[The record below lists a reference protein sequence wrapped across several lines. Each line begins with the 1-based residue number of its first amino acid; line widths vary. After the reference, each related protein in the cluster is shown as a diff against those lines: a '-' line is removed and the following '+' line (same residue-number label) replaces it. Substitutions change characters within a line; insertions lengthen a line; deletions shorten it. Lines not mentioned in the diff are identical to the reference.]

1 MDNNRIVGG
10 IKIGSI
16 NLHLLF
22 DEEQK
27 IKVAELKKVLNS
39 IDYPVKIFSVDKPIN
54 LDDNLN
60 LLGSKIKSE
69 TNKSKI
75 KLLEEDYNFVQDL
88 NNKKW
93 VVNREFYLIM
103 EEDATNEQLI
113 NQKLNDLIQEFIS
126 IGLHSERVSSEEW
139 RDLLYIILNPVT
151 SLDIFKKDATGITRS
166 FKEKIAPNGLKINEK
181 DIILGDAY
189 VSVVTLRTYPSI
201 VGVAWLG
208 AVANVNHTR
217 MVMTISPMDAFDI
230 SNTLKKS
237 MSEVKSKLM
246 NTNNY
251 NDEVVLNNQ
260 LDDYVQLV
268 NRIDREHEK
277 FSLLT
282 VNFLCYGDSKEN
294 MERAKKELKTTLSAY
309 GMGGT
314 DLMFEQ
320 ERSLKMCLPTLY
332 RDLEKEFG
340 LPIPMMTTASSFPFI
355 FQTLQDDGDAMMIGT
370 DSLGSLLFFDLW
382 KRTSKRNNS
391 NAVIIGKSGSGK
403 STLIKKLIRGN
414 WCRGSK
420 VIVID
425 PEREYKDLCENI
437 NGTWIDCG
445 TGSHGIINPLEVRKG
460 ADDSDEDKKNFNND
474 LSRHFQTF
482 RTFIKYYLQDLTAY
496 ELTKIE
502 EILIEVY
509 KDKNI
514 DFDTDLSKLSSDD
527 YPIMQDLYNKV
538 VETLKQAK
546 ANKEA
551 RNVIESLE
559 KISSM
564 LKKST
569 IGADARIFNGHS
581 SINVDNSSDFI
592 VLDIH
597 SLVDSDETILRT
609 QFFNILSWC
618 WNEISRDRNEQV
630 ILVCDEAHL
639 LIDPNNKDGIDFL
652 KRTAKRIR
660 KYNGS
665 LWIISQN
672 LIDFTSQGIER
683 FGQVIIDNSSY
694 ILVMAQGQKEIE
706 LLADKHKMN
715 ISRFIYSTIKEKMEI
730 DKLNDSQEQFMQ
742 LFDIAFK
749 KSFDAFFKQLMVVI
763 NRIEFNSRWS
773 IKQTDIFMNQLK
785 IPQTEDELSL
795 SIINHPVT
803 EVAHREVLK
812 DIRKMSS
819 KKHELDNE

>member
-126 IGLHSERVSSEEW
+126 IGLYSERVSSEEW

-514 DFDTDLSKLSSDD
+514 D
-527 YPIMQDLYNKV
+527 YY
-538 VETLKQAK
+538 TLFIPC
-546 ANKEA
+546 
-551 RNVIESLE
+551 VSL
-559 KISSM
+559 
-564 LKKST
+564 
-569 IGADARIFNGHS
+569 
-581 SINVDNSSDFI
+581 
-592 VLDIH
+592 
-597 SLVDSDETILRT
+597 ILAPFVQVT
-609 QFFNILSWC
+609 QILSRFSFYFEIFPGFSNMYGNLATIIMVMVWLYIC
-618 WNEISRDRNEQV
+618 MNLLLYGAEINAYFEKEYGNIKNYQELIKCYCIRIALIEIYENALIGNEEMTIWLQDRIS
-630 ILVCDEAHL
+630 
-639 LIDPNNKDGIDFL
+639 
-652 KRTAKRIR
+652 
-660 KYNGS
+660 
-665 LWIISQN
+665 
-672 LIDFTSQGIER
+672 
-683 FGQVIIDNSSY
+683 
-694 ILVMAQGQKEIE
+694 
-706 LLADKHKMN
+706 
-715 ISRFIYSTIKEKMEI
+715 
-730 DKLNDSQEQFMQ
+730 
-742 LFDIAFK
+742 
-749 KSFDAFFKQLMVVI
+749 
-763 NRIEFNSRWS
+763 
-773 IKQTDIFMNQLK
+773 K
-785 IPQTEDELSL
+785 ICL
-795 SIINHPVT
+795 
-803 EVAHREVLK
+803 
-812 DIRKMSS
+812 
-819 KKHELDNE
+819 